1 MAEDIDDLLDEVES
15 KYCKNSA
22 PTKKINAC
30 EASRYGLDS
39 RMLSL
44 KSSYFIK
51 MSIRFTM
58 QLCLG

>member
-15 KYCKNSA
+15 KYCKNST

-39 RMLSL
+39 L

-51 MSIRFTM
+51 MTIRFPM